1 MAGKRRGTLRF
12 RLQAAFLL
20 LSLLPA
26 IGLTLILLQSLPWAL
41 DRWASPGVRQ
51 TFENALLVT
60 NDTLTRVKNDLR
72 QRWSLSIEM
81 AKPAL
86 WGEVDRYAPE
96 IGQRLN
102 LDFMALFP
110 PTPDSLWTPIRI
122 LTRDALVEPP
132 MGLLPWGS
140 GNLETGLF
148 LRGSRGELAFAQRM
162 PRAEGPPGPILAVGI
177 YLDPALYER
186 LADLDTALAR
196 HQQLRADAN
205 LNKAAV
211 QIGAILLLLLL
222 GVTSV
227 LVAGRLSKS
236 LSSPVEELSLAMDR
250 VAQGH
255 LETRV
260 TPRGTREIRSLVS
273 AFNQMSSELGETRDR
288 LGRAERAQAWR
299 DAARR
304 VAHEIRNP
312 LQPIT
317 LALHRIERSLSRD
330 PAQRAEIQPAIR
342 SILEEVE
349 ALKRLASNFSELARM
364 PEPDPEITD
373 MAQFVSA
380 SAPLLEFPGVS
391 LALEASRPPPTAR
404 IDRGLMREV
413 LTNLVK
419 NAAEAMPRGGRTV
432 LRVAKATVGERE
444 WAVIEV
450 EDTGPGIPPEE
461 RLRIFEPHITSKAE
475 GSGLGLAIVE
485 RIVSAHQGRIE
496 VDAGASGGALFR
508 VWLPA
513 ATVETTLLEESAS

>member
-1 MAGKRRGTLRF
+1 MAGNRRHTLRF
-12 RLQAAFLL
+12 RLQLAFLL

-60 NDTLTRVKNDLR
+60 GDTLARVKNDLR

-86 WGEVDRYAPE
+86 WGEVDRYAPQ
-96 IGQRLN
+96 IGEQLN

-110 PTPDSLWTPIRI
+110 PAPDSLWTPIRI

-148 LRGSRGELAFAQRM
+148 LRGSRGELAFARRM
-162 PRAEGPPGPILAVGI
+162 PRTEGPPGPVLAVGI
-177 YLDPALYER
+177 YLDPTLYER
-186 LADLDTALAR
+186 LADLDTALGR
-196 HQQLRADAN
+196 HQELRDDADK
-205 LNKAAV
+205 NKAAV
-211 QIGAILLLLLL
+211 QIGAMLLLLVL
-222 GVTSV
+222 GVTSFI
-227 LVAGRLSKS
+227 VAGLLSKS
-236 LSSPVEELSLAMDR
+236 LSSPVEELSQAMDR

-273 AFNQMSSELGETRDR
+273 AFNQMSSELSETRDR

-299 DAARR
+299 DAAQR

-317 LALHRIERSLSRD
+317 LALHRIEKSLSRD
-330 PAQRAEIQPAIR
+330 PTQRAEVQPAIR

-373 MAQFVSA
+373 LAQFVAA
-380 SAPLLEFPGVS
+380 STPLLQFPGVLLNIEMIS
-391 LALEASRPPPTAR
+391 PPPVAR
-404 IDRGLMREV
+404 IDRGLMKEV

-419 NAAEAMPRGGRTV
+419 NAAEAMPGGGRVV
-432 LRVAKATVGERE
+432 LRVANARIGEHE
-444 WAVIEV
+444 WALIEV
-450 EDTGPGIPPEE
+450 EDTGPGITKEE
-461 RLRIFEPHITSKAE
+461 RLRIFEPHITSKPE

-485 RIVSAHQGRIE
+485 RIIGAHRGRIE
-496 VDAGASGGALFR
+496 VDAGASGGALLR

-513 ATVETTLLEESAS
+513 AKHGDSAP